1 MAMIFPNHTA
11 SSVQAGRL
19 FHMRCLALTSDD
31 VNHDDVSIAWFK
43 QDGDALVEVQTDTS
57 ER

>member
-19 FHMRCLALTSDD
+19 FNMRCLALTDD
-31 VNHDDVSIAWFK
+31 LSHDDVSIAWFK
-43 QDGDALVEVQTDTS
+43 QDGNALVEVQTDTV
-57 ER
+57 EQ